1 MNLIDTFEKYND
13 EFCKFENVQNKLSN
27 RPDLHA
33 FILLDKL
40 VPGNSDIIS
49 ASEHDEF
56 YLDIDIQKLEQ
67 VITEEQIVDLVRCG
81 VRYDTGYDC
90 LSMFA

>member
-1 MNLIDTFEKYND
+1 MNLIDTFEKHND

-40 VPGNSDIIS
+40 IPGNSDIIS

-56 YLDIDIQKLEQ
+56 YLDIDVKDLEK
-67 VITEEQIVDLVRCG
+67 VITDGQVLDLVRCG
-81 VRYDTGYDC
+81 IRYDTSYDC

>member
-1 MNLIDTFEKYND
+1 MNLIDTFEKHND
-13 EFCKFENVQNKLSN
+13 EFCKFENVQNKFSN

-56 YLDIDIQKLEQ
+56 YLDIDIQKLEK
-67 VITEEQIVDLVRCG
+67 VITQEQILDLIRCG
-81 VRYDTGYDC
+81 IRYDTGYDC